1 MPARPGS
8 GSSSDDR
15 TRQNL
20 FVEAEPAYHALI
32 SPPTESSSAMDTSA
46 AGRPH
51 RVRGQVMP
59 VEASSMGRRSAR
71 PDGAQFTRRNR
82 AFVRLRAFA
91 GRKLRQ
97 ADLEAGRVL
106 RRLASRRYGAL
117 AAVTAL
123 GGLLVALT
131 WLVLAVR
138 EVSTAHVAV
147 EQRLAHVTV
156 ALRTDQARI
165 DALSIKLGQATL
177 AAEPPLAITT
187 AARARR
193 QTARDKPNPLPRPRG
208 RY

>member
-20 FVEAEPAYHALI
+20 FVEAEPAYHALT
-32 SPPTESSSAMDTSA
+32 SPPTESSSPMDTSA
-46 AGRPH
+46 ARRPGRG
-51 RVRGQVMP
+51 RGQVMR
-59 VEASSMGRRSAR
+59 VEASSIGRRSAR
-71 PDGAQFTRRNR
+71 PDRAQLTRRNR
-82 AFVRLRAFA
+82 AFVQVGALVE
-91 GRKLRQ
+91 RKLRQ

-117 AAVTAL
+117 APVTAL

-147 EQRLAHVTV
+147 
-156 ALRTDQARI
+156 
-165 DALSIKLGQATL
+165 ATL
-177 AAEPPLAITT
+177 AAEQPLAITT

-193 QTARDKPNPLPRPRG
+193 QAARDKPNPLPRPQ
-208 RY
+208 